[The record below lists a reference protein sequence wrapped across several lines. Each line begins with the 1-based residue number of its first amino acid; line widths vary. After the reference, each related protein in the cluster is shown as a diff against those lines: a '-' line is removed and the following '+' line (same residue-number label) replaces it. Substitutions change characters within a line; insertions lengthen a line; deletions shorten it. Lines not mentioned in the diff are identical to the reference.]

1 MKKDVSFDEALSK
14 ITNKYVLTTVAG
26 KRARELDRGEE
37 LLVKSYKK
45 DTIVKKA
52 LREIYFDKITYVDTT
67 DQEQEVE

>member
-14 ITNKYVLTTVAG
+14 IPNKYVLTTVAG
-26 KRARELDRGEE
+26 KRARDLENGAE

-52 LREIYFDKITYVDTT
+52 LREIYYDKITYV
-67 DQEQEVE
+67 EQLETEVK